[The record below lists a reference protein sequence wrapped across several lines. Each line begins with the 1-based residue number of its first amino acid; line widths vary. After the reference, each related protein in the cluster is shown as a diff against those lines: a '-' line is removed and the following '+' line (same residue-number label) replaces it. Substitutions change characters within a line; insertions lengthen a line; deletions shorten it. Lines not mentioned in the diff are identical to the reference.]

1 MVRFAAALVAAAT
14 IPAAF
19 AQTPAKLVEAAKKEG
34 SLTFYTSIAEKD
46 GVVIA
51 ADFEKRYGIKV
62 NIWRASSVK
71 VLQRLTAEKQA
82 NRWDVDVVDV
92 SSPEMEAIFKEGILQ
107 PVNSPVQAGL
117 LPETVPAH
125 HGWMPQFLSVFVQ
138 AYNTN
143 AVKRSEL
150 PKTYDDLVDPRWKGK
165 LGVEAND
172 SEWYC
177 GLLKALGP
185 EKGAKLFGDI
195 VERNGWSV
203 RSGHTLLTNL
213 VVSGEVPLGL
223 TVYSYMIEQAKQKGA
238 PVDWFAIDPVIGR
251 SNGIGISKKPPHP
264 DAAMLFYE
272 YMLTDAQPLMVK
284 MNYLSPVKK
293 LATTIPG
300 ATIHYVDATA
310 DRAEVD
316 RCENAYN
323 ALAKRGAK

>member
-1 MVRFAAALVAAAT
+1 MVRCVALLLAVVGM
-14 IPAAF
+14 PAAF
-19 AQTPAKLVEAAKKEG
+19 AEPSPKLVEAAKKEG

-51 ADFEKRYGIKV
+51 ADFERRYGIKV

-82 NRWDVDVVDV
+82 NRWDFDVADV
-92 SSPEMEAIFKEGILQ
+92 SGPEMEALFKEGLLQ
-107 PVNSPVQAGL
+107 PVHSQLQAEL

-150 PKTYDDLVDPRWKGK
+150 PKSYADLADPKWKGK

-185 EKGAKLFGDI
+185 EKGAKLFRDI

-223 TVYSYMIEQAKQKGA
+223 TVYSYMVEQAKRKGA

-251 SNGIGISKKPPHP
+251 SNGIGISRKPPHP
-264 DAAMLFYE
+264 AAAMLFYE
-272 YMLTDAQPLMVK
+272 YMLTDAQPLIVK

-300 ATIHYVDATA
+300 AAIHYVDATA
-310 DRAEVD
+310 DRAEVE
-316 RCENAYN
+316 RCEHAYN
-323 ALAKRGAK
+323 ELAKGAK

>member
-1 MVRFAAALVAAAT
+1 MVRFAAALIVAAT
-14 IPAAF
+14 AAF
-19 AQTPAKLVEAAKKEG
+19 AQSSAKLVEAAKKEG

-82 NRWDVDVVDV
+82 NRWDFDVADV
-92 SSPEMEAIFKEGILQ
+92 SGPEMEALFKEGLLQ
-107 PVNSPVQAGL
+107 PVHSPLQAEL
-117 LPETVPAH
+117 LAETVPAH

-150 PKTYDDLVDPRWKGK
+150 PKSYADLADPKWKGK

-185 EKGAKLFGDI
+185 EKGAKLFRDI

-223 TVYSYMIEQAKQKGA
+223 TVYSYMVEQAKQKGA

-251 SNGIGISKKPPHP
+251 SNGIGISRKPPHP
-264 DAAMLFYE
+264 NAAMLFYE
-272 YMLTDAQPLMVK
+272 YMLTDAQPLIVK

-293 LATTIPG
+293 LAATIPG
-300 ATIHYVDATA
+300 ATIHYVDVTA
-310 DRAEVD
+310 DRAEVE

-323 ALAKRGAK
+323 ELAKGAK

>member
-1 MVRFAAALVAAAT
+1 MSRLIASLLAAAAAALPALAASS
-14 IPAAF
+14 P
-19 AQTPAKLVEAAKKEG
+19 QLVEAAKKEG

-46 GVVIA
+46 LAQIV

-62 NIWRASSVK
+62 NAWRASSVK

-82 NRWDVDVVDV
+82 NRWDFDAVDV
-92 SSPEMEAIFKEGILQ
+92 SGPEMEALYKEGLLQ
-107 PVNSPVQAGL
+107 PVNSPVQAQL

-125 HGWMPQFLSVFVQ
+125 HAWMPQFLSVFVQ

-150 PKTYDDLVDPRWKGK
+150 PKRYEDLLDPKWKGR

-177 GLLKALGP
+177 GLAKALGP
-185 EKGAKLFGDI
+185 EKAARIFRDI
-195 VERNGWSV
+195 VDRNGWSV

-251 SNGIGISKKPPHP
+251 SNGIGVSKKPQHP
-264 DAAMLFYE
+264 NAAMLFYE
-272 YMLTDAQPLMVK
+272 YMLTDVQPLIVK

-300 ATIHYVDATA
+300 ATIHYVDVTA
-310 DRAEVD
+310 DRAEVE
-316 RCENAYN
+316 RCENAFN
-323 ALAKRGAK
+323 ELTRGKR

>member
-1 MVRFAAALVAAAT
+1 MVRHVALLLAVAGVAAA
-14 IPAAF
+14 F
-19 AQTPAKLVEAAKKEG
+19 AESSPRLVEAAKKEG
-34 SLTFYTSIAEKD
+34 SLTFFTSIAEKD

-62 NIWRASSVK
+62 NVWRASSVK

-82 NRWDVDVVDV
+82 NRWDFDVADV
-92 SSPEMEAIFKEGILQ
+92 SGPEMEALYKEGLLQ
-107 PVNSPVQAGL
+107 PVNSPLQAEL

-150 PKTYDDLVDPRWKGK
+150 PKTYADLVDPKWKGR

-185 EKGAKLFGDI
+185 EKGAKLFREI

-223 TVYSYMIEQAKQKGA
+223 TVYSYMVEQAKQKGA

-264 DAAMLFYE
+264 AAAMLFYE
-272 YMLTDAQPLMVK
+272 YMLTDAQPLIVK

-300 ATIHYVDATA
+300 ATIHYVDVTA

-323 ALAKRGAK
+323 ELTKKGAK

>member
-1 MVRFAAALVAAAT
+1 MVRCVALLLAVVGM
-14 IPAAF
+14 PAAF
-19 AQTPAKLVEAAKKEG
+19 AEPSPKLVEAAKKEG
-34 SLTFYTSIAEKD
+34 SLAFYTSIAEKD
-46 GVVIA
+46 VIA
-51 ADFEKRYGIKV
+51 IASDFEKRYGIKV
-62 NIWRASSVK
+62 NVWRASSVK

-82 NRWDVDVVDV
+82 NRWDFDVADV
-92 SSPEMEAIFKEGILQ
+92 SGPEMEALFKEGLLQ
-107 PVNSPVQAGL
+107 PVHSPLQAEL

-150 PKTYDDLVDPRWKGK
+150 PRSYADLADPKWKGK

-185 EKGAKLFGDI
+185 EKGAKLFRDI

-223 TVYSYMIEQAKQKGA
+223 TVYSYMVEQAKRKGA

-251 SNGIGISKKPPHP
+251 SNGIGISRKPPHP
-264 DAAMLFYE
+264 AAAMLFYE
-272 YMLTDAQPLMVK
+272 YMLTDAQPLIVK

-300 ATIHYVDATA
+300 ATIHYVDVTA
-310 DRAEVD
+310 DRAEVS

-323 ALAKRGAK
+323 ELAKVAK